1 MFTVAVVGSGGTGPQ
16 AWDVGPRVVARLIG
30 DRLTGGQSVA
40 DHAPAAGEQI
50 AGGPVQAGPGGAG
63 PATGEQKRAAGTSLT
78 GVGTAG
84 TGVGDDLA
92 DSEMVGVEVPGIPGV
107 RLLVST
113 DLPVRLFSAD
123 SGLDELIMVESTH
136 EGGVPGA
143 IRQSV
148 METHGS
154 SVPDPATGAAGL
166 FGLLTSLHLP
176 PRVVVFS
183 VEAGAEG
190 VDAPVDAADTAVDDV
205 VRMVLAELRRL
216 DPRST
221 SAEH

>member
-16 AWDVGPRVVARLIG
+16 AWDVGPRVVARLVG

-40 DHAPAAGEQI
+40 DHAPAVGEEI
-50 AGGPVQAGPGGAG
+50 ADEPVKAGPGGAG
-63 PATGEQKRAAGTSLT
+63 PATGRRAAGTSVT
-78 GVGTAG
+78 GVEAAG
-84 TGVGDDLA
+84 TGVGGDLS
-92 DSEMVGVEVPGIPGV
+92 DSEMVGVEVPEVPGV
-107 RLLVST
+107 RLLAST

-123 SGLDELIMVESTH
+123 SGLDELIMVESTQ
-136 EGGVPGA
+136 EGGVPGT

-154 SVPDPATGAAGL
+154 AVPDPATGAAGL

-190 VDAPVDAADTAVDDV
+190 VDAPVEAADTAVDDV

-216 DPRST
+216 DPRRT